1 MFLKIVDP
9 RNEFKEILNDSLEK
23 EVIAFLTKNG
33 GNIYIG
39 VSNNGEVVGIKDNLD
54 ELQLKIKD
62 RIKNNIKPSTL
73 GLFDIDIENYDGKNI
88 IHITVAN
95 GKEKPYFLRKEG
107 MTPSGCFIRV
117 GSSVES
123 LTENQIMEYY
133 SKRTKNSLTKIASP
147 NQKLSFSELKIY
159 YLEQGYEISDNFLQQ
174 LNLFTEDNKYN
185 YIAYLLSDNNGIS
198 IIVATYS
205 GTDSYDLVENEE
217 FGYCSLIKATK
228 FIIDKFNLV
237 NRTFTKI
244 TGRERQEQEMF
255 DKVAVREAIVN
266 AIVHN
271 RWERE
276 VSPRFEIFS
285 DHISITSSGGLSEN
299 LTKEEFLKGYS
310 SPVNPELMRVFKDL
324 NLVEQLGTGI
334 RRILKYYSED
344 IYVFTPNF
352 IKVDIPYNENKL
364 SKKVE
369 GVEYDLSSTELKILS
384 LIKNDE
390 SITQE
395 EMADKMNL
403 NRVSI
408 TKNVKKLKEK
418 GLVVREGS
426 NKSGIWKLND

>member
-1 MFLKIVDP
+1 MFSKVEDS
-9 RNEFKEILNDSLEK
+9 RNEFKEILNEALEK

-198 IIVATYS
+198 IKVATYS
-205 GTDSYDLVENEE
+205 GTDSYDLIENEE
-217 FGYCSLIKATK
+217 FGYCSLIKSTK

-244 TGRERQEQEMF
+244 TSRERQEQEMF

-334 RRILKYYSED
+334 RRILKYYNED

-352 IKVDIPYNENKL
+352 IKVDIPYNENNL
-364 SKKVE
+364 SKKE
-369 GVEYDLSSTELKILS
+369 KPVEYDLNSTELQILS
-384 LIKNDE
+384 MIKNNE

>member
-198 IIVATYS
+198 IKVATYS

-271 RWERE
+271 RWE
-276 VSPRFEIFS
+276 
-285 DHISITSSGGLSEN
+285 
-299 LTKEEFLKGYS
+299 
-310 SPVNPELMRVFKDL
+310 
-324 NLVEQLGTGI
+324 
-334 RRILKYYSED
+334 
-344 IYVFTPNF
+344 
-352 IKVDIPYNENKL
+352 
-364 SKKVE
+364 
-369 GVEYDLSSTELKILS
+369 
-384 LIKNDE
+384 
-390 SITQE
+390 
-395 EMADKMNL
+395 
-403 NRVSI
+403 
-408 TKNVKKLKEK
+408 
-418 GLVVREGS
+418 
-426 NKSGIWKLND
+426 